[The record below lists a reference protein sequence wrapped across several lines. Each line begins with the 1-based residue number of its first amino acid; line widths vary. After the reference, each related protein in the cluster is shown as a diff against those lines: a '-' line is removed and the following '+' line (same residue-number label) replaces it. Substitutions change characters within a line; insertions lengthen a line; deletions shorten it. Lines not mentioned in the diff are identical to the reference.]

1 MNLRPL
7 LLPAIAALQVASV
20 AAYADDEQPPGLQ
33 ALDELRNGRN
43 DRDPVRNRFFLKGKR
58 FELAP
63 SLGIVPNNPF
73 ARRFTVGAELG
84 YHFSEQL
91 AVLGV
96 FSFAPDLGQRDV
108 KSLTDVLLQRADDD
122 GFAQPFDKVTLGAAF
137 GVQYAPI
144 YGKLNLFGETVAN
157 FDFHFFLGVGLVTQT
172 EYLATKNPEYDPACP
187 AADHVAWVTAGTIH
201 TRTRDDHYNYYESCG
216 NGFMRSKV
224 ATANDVVGAVRVRH
238 AGRVDT
244 CVWRVDHGVFVE
256 VDGLTM
262 RPSNFQYSTT
272 YGPAW
277 GHRCNTSWIQT
288 HEGSRT
294 GFRVEE
300 GCGLAGSTFLP
311 QRLAAE
317 APDRANTMRGAPWYD
332 GRSDQRTWSSAGNGR
347 YSSAGDGASLMPAG
361 AFGVC
366 ARGTPTLVTDAAAPW
381 GLAGVCAL

>member
-7 LLPAIAALQVASV
+7 LLPAIAALQVASA

-172 EYLATKNPEYDPACP
+172 EYLATKNPEYDPANP
-187 AADHVAWVTAGTIH
+187 AESNFSDLSKGATQVHPSFIPGLGLNFFLTQSISLKLDGRFQIYL
-201 TRTRDDHYNYYESCG
+201 DDKPTYD
-216 NGFMRSKV
+216 
-224 ATANDVVGAVRVRH
+224 TANPPTGIRAVPLFNASVGI
-238 AGRVDT
+238 GI
-244 CVWRVDHGVFVE
+244 
-256 VDGLTM
+256 
-262 RPSNFQYSTT
+262 Y
-272 YGPAW
+272 
-277 GHRCNTSWIQT
+277 
-288 HEGSRT
+288 
-294 GFRVEE
+294 
-300 GCGLAGSTFLP
+300 LP
-311 QRLAAE
+311 RMKPRL
-317 APDRANTMRGAPWYD
+317 
-332 GRSDQRTWSSAGNGR
+332 SD
-347 YSSAGDGASLMPAG
+347 
-361 AFGVC
+361 F
-366 ARGTPTLVTDAAAPW
+366 
-381 GLAGVCAL
+381 